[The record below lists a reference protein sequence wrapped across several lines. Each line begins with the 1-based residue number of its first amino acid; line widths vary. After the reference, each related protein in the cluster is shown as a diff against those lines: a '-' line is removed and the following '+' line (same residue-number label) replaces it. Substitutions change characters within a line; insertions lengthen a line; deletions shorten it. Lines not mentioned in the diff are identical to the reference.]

1 MRHGKKIHRLS
12 RPAEHRRALLNNLA
26 SALIANKQ
34 IQTTEAKAKALKP
47 YMDRLIATAMK
58 NTLQARRLVGQRLAN
73 KMAVRELLTGVVP
86 KLEGR
91 NSGYTRILHYGTRR
105 GDGAR
110 LSVIQLLLEEDVTE
124 KKKKTKKKPARKT
137 ASRSKKATKAES
149 KPEEESKVEAE
160 SAEASEAQAEQAQAD
175 KDSEKTEAGA
185 SAEQE
190 TPKEPETEAKDEQA
204 QEETAEE
211 KPADEAGEDEKKKE

>member
-26 SALIANKQ
+26 SALITNKQ

-58 NTLQARRLVGQRLAN
+58 NTLQAKRLVGQRLAN
-73 KMAVRELLTGVVP
+73 KVAVKELLTGVVP

-91 NSGYTRILHYGTRR
+91 NSGFTRILHYGTRR

-124 KKKKTKKKPARKT
+124 KKKKAKKKPARKT
-137 ASRSKKATKAES
+137 ASRSKKATRAET
-149 KPEEESKVEAE
+149 KPEEEAKVEAE
-160 SAEASEAQAEQAQAD
+160 SAVATQSQAEPESEKPEAS
-175 KDSEKTEAGA
+175 A
-185 SAEQE
+185 SPEQE
-190 TPKEPETEAKDEQA
+190 TPQEPESEDKEEQA
-204 QEETAEE
+204 EEEKPEEE
-211 KPADEAGEDEKKKE
+211 KPADDSGDDEKKKE